1 MPGQRPSGMPAAKAW
16 AQLIEG
22 NARFVAGDPVP
33 RDLVAGRAAL
43 VEAQAPLAATL
54 SCSDSRVVPELI
66 FDQGP
71 GDLFVTRVGGNILT
85 PALLASLEF
94 SVAFLGVRLIVVMGH
109 SDCGA
114 LSAAVRMLE
123 AGEVPPGHISEL
135 VRKIEPAVARARE
148 ENQGDSLENVCAEN
162 VRQQVARLRAA
173 PLIAGDGHGQE
184 AVEIIGATYELA
196 TGKVSALDS
205 P

>member
-1 MPGQRPSGMPAAKAW
+1 
-16 AQLIEG
+16 
-22 NARFVAGDPVP
+22 
-33 RDLVAGRAAL
+33 
-43 VEAQAPLAATL
+43 LAATL

>member
-1 MPGQRPSGMPAAKAW
+1 MPAAKAW
-16 AQLIEG
+16 AQLMEG

-43 VEAQAPLAATL
+43 VEAQAPRAATL

-109 SDCGA
+109 SGCGA
-114 LSAAVRMLE
+114 LSAVVRMLE

-135 VRKIEPAVARARE
+135 VREIEPAVQRARE
-148 ENQGDSLENVCAEN
+148 ESQGDLLENVCAEN
-162 VRQQVARLRAA
+162 VRQQVARLKAA
-173 PLIAGDGHGQE
+173 PLIVGDGYDQE
-184 AVEIIGATYELA
+184 AIEIIGATYDLA
-196 TGKVSALDS
+196 TGKVSVLDPPFLDS

>member
-1 MPGQRPSGMPAAKAW
+1 MPAAKAW
-16 AQLIEG
+16 AQLMEG

-43 VEAQAPLAATL
+43 VEAQAPRAATL

-109 SDCGA
+109 SGCGA
-114 LSAAVRMLE
+114 LSAVVRMLE
-123 AGEVPPGHISEL
+123 AGELPPGHIAEL
-135 VRKIEPAVARARE
+135 VREIEPAVQRARE
-148 ENQGDSLENVCAEN
+148 ESQGDLLENVCAEN
-162 VRQQVARLRAA
+162 VRQQVARLKAA
-173 PLIAGDGHGQE
+173 PLIVGDGQGQE
-184 AVEIIGATYELA
+184 AMEIIGATYDLA
-196 TGKVSALDS
+196 TGKVSVLDPPFLDS

>member
-1 MPGQRPSGMPAAKAW
+1 MPAAKAW
-16 AQLIEG
+16 AQLMEG

-43 VEAQAPLAATL
+43 VEAQAPRAATL

-109 SDCGA
+109 SGCGA
-114 LSAAVRMLE
+114 LSAVVRMLE
-123 AGEVPPGHISEL
+123 AGEVPPGHIAEL
-135 VRKIEPAVARARE
+135 VREIEPAVQRARE
-148 ENQGDSLENVCAEN
+148 ESQGDLLENVCAEN
-162 VRQQVARLRAA
+162 VRQQVARLKAA
-173 PLIAGDGHGQE
+173 PLIVGDVQGQE
-184 AVEIIGATYELA
+184 AMEIIGATYDLA
-196 TGKVSALDS
+196 TGKVSVLDPPFLDS